1 VEDERVKLLTFTGSP
16 EVGWELKRRA
26 HRKRVA
32 LELGGNAG
40 CIVHS
45 DADLAWAV
53 KRVTY
58 GAFAQAGQSCISVQR
73 VLVHEQIQE
82 AFTAALVE
90 AARSLVLGDPS
101 KPTTDLGPVVD
112 DEAAEKI
119 ERWIAEATAAGATVL
134 TGGGRKGRLVEPTVL
149 AGARPDLAVCAREAF
164 APIVVLEGYS
174 SFDLAVER
182 VDDSR
187 FGLQAGLFTHDM
199 RLVQQAFASLD
210 VGGVIV
216 NDVPT
221 FRSDQM
227 PYGGA
232 KDSGTGRE
240 GPRYAIEEMTERKL
254 LVLNLNNGA

>member
-1 VEDERVKLLTFTGSP
+1 
-16 EVGWELKRRA
+16 
-26 HRKRVA
+26 
-32 LELGGNAG
+32 
-40 CIVHS
+40 VHA

-82 AFTAALVE
+82 AFTYALVD
-90 AARSLVLGDPS
+90 AARALKLGDPS
-101 KPTTDLGPVVD
+101 KETTDLGPVVD
-112 DEAAEKI
+112 DEAAARI
-119 ERWIAEATAAGATVL
+119 EGWIDEAITQGAFVL
-134 TGGGRKGRLVEPTVL
+134 TGGGRNGRLVEPTIL
-149 AGARPDLAVCAREAF
+149 AGVRSDLSICAREAF
-164 APIVVLEGYS
+164 APVVVLEGYS

-187 FGLQAGLFTHDM
+187 FGLQAGVFTNDM
-199 RLVQQAFASLD
+199 RLVHKAFRCLD

-221 FRSDQM
+221 FRTDQM

-254 LVLNLNNGA
+254 LVLNLSAGV